1 MLSLD
6 ISCPSDFSEHCIMS
20 QGINTGGLACCDS
33 WGRKESDMTERLNWT
48 ELIWSYFSLFAASPA
63 TLKLPSKPPETV
75 GGSTMYN
82 CCNQKSENYSD
93 FSLCLASLRWKSPS
107 PSPILFKSSHTLFLL
122 MGCIPFVAMVV
133 LRHPFY
139 SSLLIK

>member
-6 ISCPSDFSEHCIMS
+6 TSCPSGFSELCIMS

-48 ELIWSYFSLFAASPA
+48 ELILLLSLFAASPA
-63 TLKLPSKPPETV
+63 ALKLRSKPPETV

-82 CCNQKSENYSD
+82 CRNQKSENYSD

-107 PSPILFKSSHTLFLL
+107 PSPILCKSSHTLFLL

-133 LRHPFY
+133 LRHPF
-139 SSLLIK
+139 